1 MDNNDRT
8 NVRRSAV
15 DRSAASS
22 PRRVHAWLSPGQDW
36 VVEIG
41 GVEIVV
47 RLVERRGRRARV
59 SVEAQVQQPSLII
72 RSG

>member
-1 MDNNDRT
+1 MEEQRLKSPP
-8 NVRRSAV
+8 VLGAAEPRSQS
-15 DRSAASS
+15 D

-59 SVEAQVQQPSLII
+59 AVEAT
-72 RSG
+72 GKD